1 MIRVK
6 NMNKTLTMLTLIAII
21 FSVTALVPAETLV
34 PQEKG
39 ELILKFKMG
48 TPSSCMHEILRAY
61 GLTILDEVS
70 KLNIL
75 IVSVSK
81 NKMATIMDL
90 LKFNPFIE
98 FVEENI
104 KVSATQTPNDP
115 YYSLEWH
122 LEKIQMP
129 TAWDISK
136 GDPNVVIAVLDTGVD
151 VNHPDLA
158 GKILEGYNAYDD
170 SNNIVDDIGHGTM
183 VAGTAAAITN
193 NALGVS
199 APAWNCK
206 ILPIKV
212 NIPGAASTTYSLLAK
227 GLIYA
232 ADKGAK
238 VACMSWQIFNGSGTL
253 AEAAKYFVEKGGI
266 VIAAAGNTGKYE
278 DYMDNQYIVS
288 VAATDQK
295 DLAASFSS
303 YGPYVDLSAP
313 GVSILTTIDGKQAT
327 SYNYAYGY
335 VSGTSFSAPL
345 TAGLAALIYSAN
357 PSLTPNQ
364 IEQILETSA
373 VDLGEPGYDYHYG
386 WGRINATKA
395 LEKSITFNSNPEKP
409 TPDTNPPTVK
419 ITYPA
424 DGATVSGK
432 ITVKVNATD
441 DKAVS
446 KVELYKDNKLFAT
459 KTSSPYEFTWD
470 TTTDP
475 NGPHTLKAKAYD
487 TSNNTAESNLIT
499 VNVNNPT
506 LDKSPPTVKI
516 SSPRNRA
523 LVSGTTQI
531 KVTASDDTGIAKIE
545 IYIDNNLVATGT
557 ATETLSFQW
566 NTKTAKNGWH
576 TITAKAYDLTGKT
589 TTATISVYV
598 YNRK

>member
-1 MIRVK
+1 
-6 NMNKTLTMLTLIAII
+6 
-21 FSVTALVPAETLV
+21 
-34 PQEKG
+34 
-39 ELILKFKMG
+39 
-48 TPSSCMHEILRAY
+48 
-61 GLTILDEVS
+61 
-70 KLNIL
+70 
-75 IVSVSK
+75 
-81 NKMATIMDL
+81 MATIMEM

-212 NIPGAASTTYSLLAK
+212 NIPG
-227 GLIYA
+227 
-232 ADKGAK
+232 
-238 VACMSWQIFNGSGTL
+238 
-253 AEAAKYFVEKGGI
+253 
-266 VIAAAGNTGKYE
+266 
-278 DYMDNQYIVS
+278 
-288 VAATDQK
+288 
-295 DLAASFSS
+295 
-303 YGPYVDLSAP
+303 
-313 GVSILTTIDGKQAT
+313 VSILTTIDGKQAT

-432 ITVKVNATD
+432 ITVKVYAID

-459 KTSSPYEFTWD
+459 KTSSPYEFIWD
-470 TTTDP
+470 TTTEP

-487 TSNNTAESNLIT
+487 TSNNTAESNLIK

-506 LDKSPPTVKI
+506 LDKSPPTLKI
-516 SSPRNRA
+516 LSPRNRA

>member
-1 MIRVK
+1 MNK
-6 NMNKTLTMLTLIAII
+6 NKQIKLLKTLTLAII
-21 FSVTALVPAETLV
+21 ALSTAVIVSAEMLVQ
-34 PQEKG
+34 QEKS
-39 ELILKFKMG
+39 ELILKFKAE
-48 TPSSCMHEILRAY
+48 TPSSYMHDAARAY

-70 KLNIL
+70 KLNLL
-75 IVSVSK
+75 IVSVPKSRLA
-81 NKMATIMDL
+81 ATKEE
-90 LKFNPFIE
+90 LKCNPMVD
-98 FVEENI
+98 FVEENV

-136 GDPNVVIAVLDTGVD
+136 GDPNIVIAILDTGVD
-151 VNHPDLA
+151 VNHPDVA
-158 GKILEGYNAYDD
+158 GKLLEGYNAYDGT
-170 SNNIVDDIGHGTM
+170 NNVTDDVGHGTM

-206 ILPIKV
+206 ILPVKV
-212 NIPGAASTTYSLLAK
+212 NIPGAASTTFSLLAK

-238 VACMSWQIFNGSGTL
+238 AACMSWQIFNGSGTL
-253 AEAAKYFVEKGGI
+253 AEAAKYFVDKGGI

-278 DYMDNQYIVS
+278 DYTDNPYIIS
-288 VAATDQK
+288 VAATDK
-295 DLAASFSS
+295 NDLAASFSS

-313 GVSILTTIDGKQAT
+313 GVNILTTISGKQAT
-327 SYNYAYGY
+327 SYDYAYGY

-345 TAGLAALIYSAN
+345 TAGLAALIYSVN

-395 LEKSITFNSNPEKP
+395 LEKSTAFNSNPEKP

-432 ITVKVNATD
+432 ITVKVYATD

-446 KVELYKDNKLFAT
+446 KVELYRDDKLFAT
-459 KTSSPYEFTWD
+459 GTSSPYEFIWD

-487 TSNNTAESNLIT
+487 TSNNAAESNLIT
-499 VNVNNPT
+499 VNVNNP
-506 LDKSPPTVKI
+506 LPDKSPPTVKVL
-516 SSPRNRA
+516 SPRNRA

-545 IYIDNNLVATGT
+545 IFIDNNLVATGT
-557 ATETLSFQW
+557 GTETLSFQW

>member
-1 MIRVK
+1 MNK
-6 NMNKTLTMLTLIAII
+6 NKQIKTLTTLTLAIII
-21 FSVTALVPAETLV
+21 FSATAALVPAEILV

-39 ELILKFKMG
+39 EIILKLKAG
-48 TPSSCMHEILRAY
+48 TSSSCMHEILRAY
-61 GLTILDEVS
+61 DLTILEEVS

-75 IVSVSK
+75 IVLVPK
-81 NKMATIMDL
+81 NKMATIIEM

-104 KVSATQTPNDP
+104 KVSATLTPNDP

-136 GDPNVVIAVLDTGVD
+136 GDPNVVIAILDTGVD

-158 GKILEGYNAYDD
+158 GKILEGYNAYDGT
-170 SNNIVDDIGHGTM
+170 NNVVDDIGHGTM
-183 VAGTAAAITN
+183 VAGTAAAITD

-206 ILPIKV
+206 ILPVKV

-253 AEAAKYFVEKGGI
+253 TEAAKYFVEKGGI

-278 DYMDNQYIVS
+278 SCMDNQYIIS

-313 GVSILTTIDGKQAT
+313 GVSILTTINGKQAT
-327 SYNYAYGY
+327 SYDYAYGY

-364 IEQILETSA
+364 VEQILETSA
-373 VDLGEPGYDYHYG
+373 VDLGEPGYDYRYG

-395 LEKSITFNSNPEKP
+395 LEKTITFNSNPKE
-409 TPDTNPPTVK
+409 TAQDTNPPTVE

-424 DGATVSGK
+424 DGSTVSGK

-446 KVELYKDNKLFAT
+446 RVELYKDNKLFAT
-459 KTSSPYEFTWD
+459 KISSPYDFIWD

-475 NGPHTLKAKAYD
+475 NGAHTLKAKAYD
-487 TSNNTAESNLIT
+487 TSNNTAESNPIT

-516 SSPRNRA
+516 LSPKNRA
-523 LVSGTTQI
+523 PVSGTTQI
-531 KVTASDDTGIAKIE
+531 KVIASDDTGIAKIE
-545 IYIDNNLVATGT
+545 LYIDNNLVATVTG
-557 ATETLSFQW
+557 TETLSFQW
-566 NTKTAKNGWH
+566 NTKTVKNGWH
-576 TITAKAYDLTGKT
+576 KITAKAYDLTAKT
-589 TTATISVYV
+589 TTATISIYV
-598 YNRK
+598 YNKK